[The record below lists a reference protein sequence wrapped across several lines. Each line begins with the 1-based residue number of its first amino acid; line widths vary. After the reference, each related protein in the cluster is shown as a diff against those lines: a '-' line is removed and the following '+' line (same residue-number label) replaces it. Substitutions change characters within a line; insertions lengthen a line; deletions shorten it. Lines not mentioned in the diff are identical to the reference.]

1 MINSL
6 KVFKND
12 YQFILKTRTGHHS
25 EGYAIAFKKSKFI
38 LNEFIV

>member
-12 YQFILKTRTGHHS
+12 YQFILKTRTGYHS
-25 EGYAIAFKKSKFI
+25 EGCEIVFKNQNLF
-38 LNEFIV
+38 LNELYV